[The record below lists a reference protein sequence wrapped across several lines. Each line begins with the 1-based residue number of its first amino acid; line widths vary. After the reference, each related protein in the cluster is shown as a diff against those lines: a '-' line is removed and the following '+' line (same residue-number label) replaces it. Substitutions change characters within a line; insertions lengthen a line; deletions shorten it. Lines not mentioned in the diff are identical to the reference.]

1 MEFKEYVRKHYA
13 KSLRPIIFS
22 TIIQIA
28 GLVVYLWV
36 FNSPFILYGCLGVPL
51 IFDFI
56 ILSIYKKSNKQVS
69 AMISKEFNVVNH
81 SVSELSNNEFEPIVN
96 ESPIDEMEELHKYIN
111 STIDAFRQRHYSAID
126 KSVSLVNVKYAREGV
141 LTYESF
147 NENLSRLTSRQFLY
161 HSAVIAVQMIGSEK
175 IQYLEELTQK
185 CREVLNPAMIGEFDH
200 ETIILYVSYVTNT
213 SVLVSQLR
221 TLMSEFH
228 KVEILRDGSQQ
239 LYSCKCGV
247 AIFPFSAVDKLIND
261 AIEALDNTRNV
272 GVQDYGIFE
281 PNEDVVLDTNE
292 KFRRSILYLE
302 TINKN
307 LERCTTFKELNR
319 QIQEG
324 IKLYC
329 RMMGF
334 DNAGIMLVQDGG
346 RRLVPWFEYSVSPDQ
361 SGFKSYDS
369 LQVSRLNE
377 YLNLFDNSSSLF
389 GTNIEDLP
397 FSVRSIFYNL
407 QIERYYHFKM
417 LKGPQLKG
425 VIYFNNTQE
434 QPEFTIVD
442 REIMICAC
450 NILHSM
456 VNMYMSQKNVE
467 RQELILST
475 LLKRDDKYIYGINNK
490 TNELT
495 YVSTQLAKIYPNA
508 RVGVKCFNIF
518 NTEQNKICDCCPLK
532 VGNGMAYRPK
542 LGEEIIISTLAAL
555 PSEENEVLIL
565 LENNEAKK
573 RLDAELYDPLMHMFN
588 DKKLYVD
595 YEREL
600 ATKGMGYI
608 FFIEIHE
615 FEKHIPMYAM
625 EGEKKIL
632 QELNRRF
639 EVLDFQD
646 EVYRY
651 NKTTLG
657 LILRRYTRKEV
668 LNIVE
673 NIFNEMIKPIQGE
686 KETFSIQF
694 HASLI
699 PYPGDLF
706 DIEQLSNAI
715 NTTLEEAKLVGL
727 NNLYIYGEK
736 GGRKLNRE
744 EYILDIVKDAINN
757 NKFEVFLQPI
767 LSINEKKPI
776 GAEALLRLNDPSRG
790 YIPPSEFVPIATKN
804 NLMFEIEQYIIDS
817 IGELW
822 KAHGYEIFQQIGVAS
837 MSINISSD
845 SICNPDFVNRVS
857 ALLNK
862 HRFPTGF
869 LKFEVAET
877 IVLEH
882 FDTVRSVMS
891 TLHDKGVTW
900 SIDNYGM
907 AVSSNKTFQNLAISE
922 IKVDRSCIMDIERS
936 QRSKVAL
943 SYIVDFAKEAHIQL
957 VAEGVETEG
966 QFTILKD
973 MKFENAQGYLFS
985 KPIPIREYLKYL
997 NFNS

>member
-1 MEFKEYVRKHYA
+1 MEFKQYVKRNYSKA
-13 KSLRPIIFS
+13 VRPIIGLA
-22 TIIQIA
+22 IIMLA
-28 GLVVYLWV
+28 GIGAYLY
-36 FNSPFILYGCLGVPL
+36 FKIDYILYGLLAVPL
-51 IFDFI
+51 IFLLIMLLTF
-56 ILSIYKKSNKQVS
+56 KKSNKKVG
-69 AMISKEFNVVNH
+69 AMIKKEFEVVNH
-81 SVSELSNNEFEPIVN
+81 SVQDLSNNEF
-96 ESPIDEMEELHKYIN
+96 SPISEKSPLDEMEDLHKYIN
-111 STIDAFRQRHYSAID
+111 DTIDAFRQRHYSAVD
-126 KSVSLVNVKYAREGV
+126 KSISLVNVKYARENV
-141 LTYESF
+141 LTFDSF
-147 NENLSRLTSRQFLY
+147 SENLVRLTSRQYLY
-161 HSAVIAVQMIGSEK
+161 HSAVVAVQMIGSEK
-175 IQYLEELTQK
+175 PDYLNELVNK
-185 CREVLNPAMIGEFDH
+185 CKEVLNPALIGEFDH
-200 ETIILYVSYVTNT
+200 ETVILYISYVTNT
-213 SVLVSQLR
+213 SILMSQLR
-221 TLMSEFH
+221 TLMSEYH
-228 KVEILRDGSQQ
+228 KIEILRDGTQQ

-247 AIFPFSAVDKLIND
+247 AIFPYSAVDKLVND
-261 AIEALDNTRNV
+261 AIEALDETKNV
-272 GVQDYGIFE
+272 GLQDYGIFE
-281 PNEDVVLDTNE
+281 PSDDVVLDTNE

-307 LERCTTFKELNR
+307 LERCTTFKELNK
-319 QIQEG
+319 QIHEG

-361 SGFKSYDS
+361 SGFVSYDS

-425 VIYFNNTQE
+425 VIYFNNTEE
-434 QPEFTIVD
+434 QPEFTIID

-456 VNMYMSQKNVE
+456 VNMYMAQKNVE

-495 YVSTQLAKIYPNA
+495 YVSTQLQKIYPNA

-532 VGNGMAYRPK
+532 IGNGMAYRPK

-565 LENNEAKK
+565 LENNEAKR
-573 RLDAELYDPLMHMFN
+573 RLDNELYDPLLHVFN
-588 DKKLYVD
+588 YKKLQMD

-632 QELNRRF
+632 QELLRRF
-639 EVLDFQD
+639 EILNFQD

-651 NKTTLG
+651 NKSTLG
-657 LILRRYTRKEV
+657 IILKRYTRKEV

-686 KETFSIQF
+686 KESFSIEF
-694 HASLI
+694 NASLL

-706 DIEQLSNAI
+706 DVKQLDSAVES
-715 NTTLEEAKLVGL
+715 TLQDARDVGL

-736 GGRKLNRE
+736 GARKLNRE
-744 EYILDIVKDAINN
+744 DYILDIVKDAIANS
-757 NKFEVFLQPI
+757 KFEVFLQPI
-767 LSINEKKPI
+767 VSVNDKKPI
-776 GAEALLRLNDPSRG
+776 SAEALLRLNDPTRG
-790 YIPPSEFVPIATKN
+790 YIPPSEFVPIATRN

-817 IGELW
+817 IGDLW
-822 KAHGYEIFQQIGVAS
+822 KAHGYEIFQQIGVTS
-837 MSINISSD
+837 MSINISSN
-845 SICNPDFVNRVS
+845 SICNPTFVDRVS

-869 LKFEVAET
+869 LKFEVNET

-900 SIDNYGM
+900 AIDNYGM

-943 SYIVDFAKEAHIQL
+943 SYIVDFAKEAHISL

-966 QFTILKD
+966 QFEILKD